1 MDSFLSMSSATK
13 NVTVYKEM
21 DSISLQLRNVKWYFN
36 QRNFSHKIC
45 YNLCFYIL
53 YDKKIMM

>member
-53 YDKKIMM
+53 YDKR